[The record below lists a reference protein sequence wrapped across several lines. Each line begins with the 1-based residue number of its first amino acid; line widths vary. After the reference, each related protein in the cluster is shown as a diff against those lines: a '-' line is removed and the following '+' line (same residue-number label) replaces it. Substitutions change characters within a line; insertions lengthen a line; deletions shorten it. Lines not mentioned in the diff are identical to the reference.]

1 VTKVFDTPT
10 DWKSTNW
17 WRNRSLDE
25 RLFHA
30 KIPSRYADHPAGS
43 PFPSTVDLLRTYE
56 RGKDY
61 LFCGPSGSGKTTIA
75 ISLMYGI
82 LTMPDAKYSARFVD
96 ADDYVEM
103 IKDSF
108 STADGKLSYEYSS
121 PYLLKYI
128 KGVWDVL
135 ILDGLGNERQT
146 EFARHEI
153 GSLLRHRYDHKL
165 TTIITSTMGLT
176 DIIAKYG
183 DRVSSPVIAMKQVNC
198 AR

>member
-1 VTKVFDTPT
+1 VSKVYTTPT
-10 DWKSTNW
+10 EWHSTNW
-17 WRNRSLDE
+17 WRNRSLEE

-30 KIPSRYADHPAGS
+30 KIPPRYAEAPPGS
-43 PFPSTVDLLRTYE
+43 PFLSTAKLLGEYKP
-56 RGKDY
+56 GNDY
-61 LFCGPSGSGKTTIA
+61 LFTGAAGSGKTSMA
-75 ISLMYGI
+75 IELMYGI
-82 LTMPDAKYSARFVD
+82 LTKGKYSGRFVD
-96 ADDYVEM
+96 ADDYIEM

-108 STADGKLSYEYSS
+108 ASDDGKLSYEYSS
-121 PYLLKYI
+121 PHLLKYI

-176 DIIAKYG
+176 DLIAKYG